1 MKIKNY
7 TLTLQPDH
15 VEQLR
20 KSATAKGLNLSSAI
34 RLLISESLR
43 AEARRAA

>member
-7 TLTLQPDH
+7 TLTLNPDH

-20 KSATAKGLNLSSAI
+20 KNAAAKGLNLSSMI
-34 RLLISESLR
+34 RLLISDSLR